1 MLKGALS
8 QLRGLRG
15 PRRRAG
21 TRAGTGRIRLPLPP
35 ALSASLGCDAVGV
48 PARYGFRLLA
58 HLPRTGCVFADADR
72 WWWIVPAGSDLE
84 LHWPEQVSYAAGACV
99 PAVRPRLI
107 HAPDSRTPYT
117 PPIPLF
123 LMVCQVIGVAPSWSP
138 SWAAARSGLGQE
150 SVQGSVR

>member
-1 MLKGALS
+1 MLRNAMSHLLGSRL
-8 QLRGLRG
+8 
-15 PRRRAG
+15 
-21 TRAGTGRIRLPLPP
+21 TRESRLPGSGGNLVQLALPP

-48 PARYGFRLLA
+48 PAGYGFRLMS

-72 WWWIVPAGSDLE
+72 WWWIVPAGSDLD
-84 LHWPEQVSYAAGACV
+84 LDWPSQVAYARGAHV

-123 LMVCQVIGVAPSWSP
+123 LMVCQITGVTP
-138 SWAAARSGLGQE
+138 SWAAAGGPHA
-150 SVQGSVR
+150 VPAG